1 MDPIEQIPD
10 TKISAMVISIG
21 GTPAPIIKSI
31 GHYEPEFI
39 SFLASQDTSDNVT
52 DIKRACRAENVTF
65 KSEITVVENVNDLL
79 HCFEKASEA
88 VMRVVSKGYRKDGV
102 VIDYTGGTKNMSV
115 SLALAAI
122 NHGFAF
128 SYVGGS
134 MRTKNGVGIVVD
146 GTEAIYNSVNPW
158 DFLAIEEKKRI
169 ALLFNQYQ
177 FMAAKQLCDGLSEK
191 STRHRSMFKKVGF
204 LIEGYYFWDL
214 FRHEE
219 AHDRFQRAKIEEIQE
234 TNDVAFKKFAEKTVA
249 AIPFLKRLATENG
262 GASMPLKLL
271 DLFANAERRFE
282 EARIDDAIL
291 RLYRLLEMIAQ
302 ERLLNKYD
310 IDTSNVNNEK
320 IPDILKERFTNSY
333 RNSRD
338 NKIKVPQNAAFE
350 LLAALGD
357 EVGNTFEEN
366 RSQFLKIQTS
376 RNQSYLAHGF
386 SSSKEKT
393 YVDLRDFVVG
403 LKMFQPD
410 DAPVFPKFEI

>member
-1 MDPIEQIPD
+1 MDPIVQTPEI
-10 TKISAMVISIG
+10 TIYAMVISIG

-31 GHYEPEFI
+31 QHYKPQFI
-39 SFLASQDTSDNVT
+39 SFLASQDTSDNVA
-52 DIKRACRAENVTF
+52 DIKRACREENLTF

-88 VMRVVSKGYRKDGV
+88 VMRVVSKEYHKDDV
-102 VIDYTGGTKNMSV
+102 VTDYTGGTKNMSV

-146 GTEAIYNSVNPW
+146 GAEAIYNSVNPW

-177 FMAAKQLCDGLSEK
+177 FMAAKQLCNALSEK
-191 STRHRSMFKKVGF
+191 STRYRSMFKKVGF

-214 FRHEE
+214 FRHKE

-234 TNDVAFKKFAEKTVA
+234 ADDVAFKKFAEKTTGT
-249 AIPFLKRLATENG
+249 IPFLKRLVNENR
-262 GASMPLKLL
+262 GALIPSLLL
-271 DLFANAERRFE
+271 DLFANAQRRFE
-282 EARIDDAIL
+282 ESRIDDAIL
-291 RLYRLLEMIAQ
+291 RLYRVMEMIAQ
-302 ERLLNKYD
+302 ERLLSKYG
-310 IDTSNVNNEK
+310 IDTSDVTEEK
-320 IPDILKERFTNSY
+320 IPDSLRERFANSY
-333 RNSRD
+333 RNRD

-350 LLAALGD
+350 FLAALGD
-357 EVGNTFEEN
+357 EVGKAFEEN
-366 RSQFLKIQTS
+366 RSQFLNIQTS

-386 SSSKEKT
+386 GSSKERT

-403 LKMFQPD
+403 LEMFRPD